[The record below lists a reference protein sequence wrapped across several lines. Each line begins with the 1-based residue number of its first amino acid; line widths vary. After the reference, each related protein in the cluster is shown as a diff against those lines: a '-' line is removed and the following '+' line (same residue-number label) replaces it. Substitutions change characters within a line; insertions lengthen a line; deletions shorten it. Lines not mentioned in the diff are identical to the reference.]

1 MYTSPEAVYL
11 EMKLE
16 SKHVLALFHHIRKE
30 QALSLKWFS
39 TWTIV
44 KLINR
49 LFSLQSQSIA
59 LEYKQFVD
67 VLRRDV
73 LIGTMAVENA
83 CDCVSENFL
92 RTALHDNIG
101 RKEHY
106 YCFPPQGRKKR
117 SGNTPAKKRLRSS
130 MNTTESFEMPPV
142 PFPWKIDDDGKK
154 FLRRCNL
161 QFNLYSIIGHV
172 ARPVIVTTA
181 LRRKRSQPKRCLKI
195 V

>member
-1 MYTSPEAVYL
+1 MYTSPEGVYL
-11 EMKLE
+11 ELKLE
-16 SKHVLALFHHIRKE
+16 SKHFLALFHHIWKE

-39 TWTIV
+39 TQTV
-44 KLINR
+44 VELINR
-49 LFSLQSQSIA
+49 VFSLQSQSI
-59 LEYKQFVD
+59 KQFVD
-67 VLRRDV
+67 VQKRDTI
-73 LIGTMAVENA
+73 IGTMAVENT
-83 CDCVSENFL
+83 CNCVSENFL

-142 PFPWKIDDDGKK
+142 PYPWKIDDDGKK

-161 QFNLYSIIGHV
+161 QFNLYWIIGHV

-181 LRRKRSQPKRCLKI
+181 LRRKRSQPKICLKI